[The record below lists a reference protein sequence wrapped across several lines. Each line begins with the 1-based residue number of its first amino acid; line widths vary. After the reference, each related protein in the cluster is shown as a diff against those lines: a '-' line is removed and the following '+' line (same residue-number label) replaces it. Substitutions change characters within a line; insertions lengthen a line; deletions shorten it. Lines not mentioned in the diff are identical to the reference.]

1 MDIEWRA
8 KGLSYIIGDLFS
20 ISSKI
25 KMKKRKMMM
34 KKYNIR
40 KDKIDEIQKKI
51 DECYIASSIINV
63 YGASGTGKTYL
74 VQEAVEKYFCDNTKS
89 IILYINLLEDILST
103 TAFWDMILFTI
114 WNGGVNDRKNMLKI
128 DKKMS
133 LSKYLQRSMRRKRV
147 ISALFQSVSS
157 IVATIPVYNAQI
169 EISGVDVADSNH
181 LSINNEIEKSKLV
194 MKYFKYISKKH
205 KLILI
210 IDNYQF
216 MNPTITR
223 YFETAIN
230 QIS

>member
-1 MDIEWRA
+1 
-8 KGLSYIIGDLFS
+8 
-20 ISSKI
+20 
-25 KMKKRKMMM
+25 MKKRKMMM

-133 LSKYLQRSMRRKRV
+133 K
-147 ISALFQSVSS
+147 
-157 IVATIPVYNAQI
+157 
-169 EISGVDVADSNH
+169 
-181 LSINNEIEKSKLV
+181 ING
-194 MKYFKYISKKH
+194 
-205 KLILI
+205 
-210 IDNYQF
+210 
-216 MNPTITR
+216 
-223 YFETAIN
+223 
-230 QIS
+230 